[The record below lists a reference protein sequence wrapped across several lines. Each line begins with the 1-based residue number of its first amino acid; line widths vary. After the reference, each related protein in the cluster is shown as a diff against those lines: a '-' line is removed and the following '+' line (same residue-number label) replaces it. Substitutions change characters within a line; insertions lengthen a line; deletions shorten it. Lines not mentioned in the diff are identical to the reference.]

1 MPTQTK
7 AMVLSSNNSNTLLTL
22 RLDRLLEDH
31 LTAYKV
37 PLEVGI
43 GHRSPSLFLWK
54 LRVIEIK

>member
-43 GHRSPSLFLWK
+43 GHRSP
-54 LRVIEIK
+54 RVS